1 MGATLETRPDTLL
14 RDTNAALRYAA
25 ALALAEHGDARGEG
39 ELVARAELTIVPGSR
54 EPGELDDARE
64 LLAALATLRARSAT
78 GVLVRA
84 LEDVRLRPFVVDAL
98 AEIGDARAVAPL
110 LATFTVERYVDVRPK
125 EARALQRL
133 GARET
138 LLGPL
143 RRFAGVPDPMTEAVE
158 VARDVGLLVPAQGG
172 WKAKSATEWRAD
184 LEVTVPGTGPAR
196 LLVLGLGPAGS
207 PLTARVDG
215 VAAHLMQHGAVWT
228 AELGNVGPK
237 ARVEASSAAGVAAF
251 WVVRRADEIPPPA
264 PREWQ
269 ADGGL

>member
-1 MGATLETRPDTLL
+1 M
-14 RDTNAALRYAA
+14 
-25 ALALAEHGDARGEG
+25 
-39 ELVARAELTIVPGSR
+39 
-54 EPGELDDARE
+54 
-64 LLAALATLRARSAT
+64 
-78 GVLVRA
+78 LVRA

-133 GARET
+133 GAREV

-143 RRFAGVPDPMTEAVE
+143 RRFSGVPDPMTEAVE

-172 WKAKSATEWRAD
+172 WRAASGTD
-184 LEVTVPGTGPAR
+184 GHADVEVTVPGAGPAR
-196 LLVLGLGPAGS
+196 LLVLGLGPGGGA
-207 PLTARVDG
+207 PAARVDG
-215 VAAHLMQHGAVWT
+215 AAAPLTQHGAVWT
-228 AELGNVGPK
+228 AELGSVGPK
-237 ARVEASSAAGVAAF
+237 ARIEASSTSGVAAF
-251 WVVRRADEIPPPA
+251 WVVRRADDIPPPA